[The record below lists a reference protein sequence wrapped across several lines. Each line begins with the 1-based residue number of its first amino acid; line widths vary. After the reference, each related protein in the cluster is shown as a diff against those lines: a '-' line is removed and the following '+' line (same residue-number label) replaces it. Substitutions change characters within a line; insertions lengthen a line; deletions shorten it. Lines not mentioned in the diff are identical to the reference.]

1 MINIKSF
8 SLIVRKDIILDFMD
22 DTTKYKDDSKQLEA
36 LTFQKVRYKKRVIC
50 PCCNHSFDPRN
61 IYENNI
67 KNKKPIII
75 DDASGNTTVKLKS
88 KKDGC
93 NN

>member
-1 MINIKSF
+1 
-8 SLIVRKDIILDFMD
+8 MD
-22 DTTKYKDDSKQLEA
+22 DTTKYKDESKQLEP
-36 LTFQKVRYKKRVIC
+36 LTFQKVRHKKSVVC

-61 IYENNI
+61 FYEKII
-67 KNKKPIII
+67 KNKKSNIIN
-75 DDASGNTTVKLKS
+75 DASGNTTVKLKS